1 MSKRILIV
9 DDERVIADTLAA
21 ILRRSGY
28 EATACYDAKSGI
40 AHCASVMPDLV
51 ITDVMMPGMN
61 GVELAVFLAEQHPGC
76 KVLLFSGMANAA
88 DLLEGARVRGHNF
101 TLLAKPIHP
110 SELLAVLADEETFSS
125 ARNAGSWLERRPHKA
140 KDDTAAA

>member
-1 MSKRILIV
+1 MSKKILIV

-28 EATACYDAKSGI
+28 EARACYDAKSAI
-40 AHCASVMPDLV
+40 AHCASAIPDLI

-61 GVELAVFLAEQHPGC
+61 GVELAIFVSEQHPGC
-76 KVLLFSGMANAA
+76 KVLLFSGMANAV
-88 DLLEGARVRGHNF
+88 DLLEEARRRGHNF
-101 TLLAKPIHP
+101 ALLGKPIHP
-110 SELLAVLADEETFSS
+110 SELLAVLADEENFSS
-125 ARNAGSWLERRPHKA
+125 ARDAGSWSHRPRHRD

>member
-28 EATACYDAKSGI
+28 EATACYDAESAI
-40 AHCASVMPDLV
+40 AHCASVIPDLV
-51 ITDVMMPGMN
+51 ITDVIMPGMS
-61 GVELAVFLAEQHPGC
+61 GVELAVVVSERYPGC

-88 DLLEGARVRGHNF
+88 DLLEGARERGHNF
-101 TLLAKPIHP
+101 TLLGKPIHP
-110 SELLAVLADEETFSS
+110 SELLAVLADEENFSS
-125 ARNAGSWLERRPHKA
+125 APNAGSWSHRRPHKG

>member
-1 MSKRILIV
+1 MSKKILIV

-28 EATACYDAKSGI
+28 ESKACYDAKSAI
-40 AHCASVMPDLV
+40 ADCASVVPDLV

-61 GVELAVFLAEQHPGC
+61 GVDLAIVISEQHPGC
-76 KVLLFSGMANAA
+76 KVLLFSGMANAV
-88 DLLEGARVRGHNF
+88 DLLEEARRRGHNF
-101 TLLAKPIHP
+101 ALLGKPIHP
-110 SELLAVLADEETFSS
+110 SELLAVLADEENFSS
-125 ARNAGSWLERRPHKA
+125 SSNAESWSHRRRHKA